1 MNQLL
6 QRLQEEL
13 GPKLKHSKDIWP
25 YFTLKTKTM
34 AEYFYEAETFEEWEK
49 LISLTHRLGIP
60 LFILGGGSNLAVV
73 HDTISGLVVR
83 NLYRERKQIAET
95 EKTIDMQISSG
106 YIVNALVHETT
117 KEGLSGFEFHLG
129 LPGTVGGAIY
139 MNSKWTI
146 TDPVSYFGDALITAR
161 LIDKTGAIREVERP
175 YFKFAYDY
183 SYIQET
189 GEFVADAVFRLRKE
203 KAEKLIA
210 KAQESLD
217 YRKKTQPIGVSTAG
231 CFFKN
236 ISIADR
242 DRLQLKTTSA
252 GYLIDSCGL
261 KNKQSGAFVVS
272 DKHANFIVNTGNGKA
287 SDLLALVQLIKET
300 VKNKYG
306 IEMEEEVKII

>member
-1 MNQLL
+1 MNQIL

-25 YFTLKTKTM
+25 YFTLKTKTK

-83 NLYRERKQIAET
+83 NLYRERKQIADT
-95 EKTIDMQISSG
+95 EKTVDMKISSG
-106 YIVNALVHETT
+106 YIVNALVYETT

-146 TDPVSYFGDALITAR
+146 TDPVSYFGDALVTAR
-161 LIDKTGAIREVERP
+161 LIDKTGAVREVERS

-183 SYIQET
+183 SYIHET
-189 GEFVADAVFRLRKE
+189 REFVADAVFRLRKE

-272 DKHANFIVNTGNGKA
+272 DKHANFIINTGNGKA